1 MKDKNI
7 KLKYIIYVFVYVVV
21 LSINIVSALLFVDIN
36 VIKISSSIFLALLFL
51 IGIFL
56 LSPLILLILK
66 KEKFHFYLLEK
77 KLK

>member
-7 KLKYIIYVFVYVVV
+7 KWKDIIYVLVYIVV
-21 LSINIVSALLFVDIN
+21 LSINIVFALLFVDIN
-36 VIKISSSIFLALLFL
+36 VIKISSSIFLALSFL

>member
-7 KLKYIIYVFVYVVV
+7 KWKDIIYVLVYIVV
-21 LSINIVSALLFVDIN
+21 LSINIVFALLFVDIN
-36 VIKISSSIFLALLFL
+36 IIEINSSIFLALSFL

>member
-7 KLKYIIYVFVYVVV
+7 KWKDIIYVLVYIVV
-21 LSINIVSALLFVDIN
+21 LSINIVFALLFVDIN
-36 VIKISSSIFLALLFL
+36 IIEINSFIFLALSFL

-56 LSPLILLILK
+56 VSPLILLILK

>member
-7 KLKYIIYVFVYVVV
+7 KLKYIIYVLVYVVV